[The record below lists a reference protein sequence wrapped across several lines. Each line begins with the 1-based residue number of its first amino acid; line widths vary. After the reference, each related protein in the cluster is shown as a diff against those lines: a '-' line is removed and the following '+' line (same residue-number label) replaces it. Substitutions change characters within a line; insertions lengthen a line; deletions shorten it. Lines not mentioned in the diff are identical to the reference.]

1 MLFRIAASFW
11 LLAAAYG
18 ATPRP
23 LADVPIQTAD
33 IRKIDLKQYRGK
45 VVLLA
50 LISTE
55 CIHCVQSIEILNR
68 AQKDF
73 GPRGFQVISAA
84 IEENAAYKIGAF
96 ASRYRPA
103 FPLGYLDRE
112 DAIKIADIPKDMRP
126 FVPILMFIDRKGT
139 VRYQFHG
146 DHQVMRQEKQEE
158 QTIRGIAGRLLIEGS
173 EKSAPKAQAA
183 AKRQ

>member
-1 MLFRIAASFW
+1 MLFRIAASFS
-11 LLAAAYG
+11 LLAPAYG

-23 LADVPIQTAD
+23 LADDPIQTAD

-55 CIHCVQSIEILNR
+55 CIHCVQSIEILL
-68 AQKDF
+68 

-112 DAIKIADIPKDMRP
+112 GAIKIADIPKDMRP

-173 EKSAPKAQAA
+173 EKSAPKAQAT
-183 AKRQ
+183 AKRP